1 MRNTYI
7 FCFIIF
13 VTVIIASCGEYPCA
27 KSALHYSLIGFSDAE
42 SDTIILRRF
51 TKNTLSLKDTFFFDE
66 GNPLR
71 FRRSNDTLSMVAIS
85 STALL
90 ESNYDYQ
97 LFFPQAGKIFAIS
110 EIQEEQL
117 YQKNTTIFNTKK
129 VGCLNKI
136 TSCRVNGLLVNFTGY
151 NEPVYLRR

>member
-7 FCFIIF
+7 IYFLIF
-13 VTVIIASCGEYPCA
+13 LTVIIASCGEYPCA
-27 KSALHYSLIGFSDAE
+27 KTALHFSLIGFSDAE

-51 TKNTLSLKDTFFFDE
+51 TKNTSLLKDTFFFDE

-71 FRRSNDTLSMVAIS
+71 FRRSNDTLNMAAIS

-90 ESNYDYQ
+90 ESSYDYQ
-97 LFFPQAGKIFAIS
+97 LFFPQAGKLFVIT

-129 VGCLNKI
+129 VGCINKI
-136 TSCRVNGLLVNFTGY
+136 TSARLNGQLINFTGY
-151 NEPVYLRR
+151 NEPIYLRR